1 MCAVYICVYM
11 YAVIGQMCNP
21 STEEV
26 EAGGLLHSKFCYSLS
41 YILKFDLKQ
50 T

>member
-1 MCAVYICVYM
+1 MILLSKR
-11 YAVIGQMCNP
+11 IGSQEWGVDPYNP